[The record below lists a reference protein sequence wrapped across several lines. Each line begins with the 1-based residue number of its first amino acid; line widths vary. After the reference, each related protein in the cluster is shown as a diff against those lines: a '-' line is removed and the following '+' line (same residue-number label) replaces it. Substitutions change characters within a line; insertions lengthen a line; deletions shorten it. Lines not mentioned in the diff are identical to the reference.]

1 MTEHPTDRDYRNL
14 EERNA
19 AYWREQA
26 DKLAAALEGVMCY
39 VNDTCVGHL
48 VSGNR
53 YEPVSIEMAVEDR
66 DNARSALAEYNA
78 SK

>member
-1 MTEHPTDRDYRNL
+1 MDRPNDKDYRNL

-26 DKLAAALEGVMCY
+26 DKLAEALTWYANAEIY
-39 VNDTCVGHL
+39 
-48 VSGNR
+48 SGSTDSD
-53 YEPVSIEMAVEDR
+53 YSEAELDGGDKAT
-66 DNARSALAEYNA
+66 AALAEYNA

>member
-1 MTEHPTDRDYRNL
+1 MDRPTDRDYRNL

-26 DKLAAALEGVMCY
+26 DKQAAVMQTIHA
-39 VNDTCVGHL
+39 DL
-48 VSGNR
+48 VAAQ
-53 YEPVSIEMAVEDR
+53 IAA
-66 DNARSALAEYNA
+66 NAALAEYNA

>member
-1 MTEHPTDRDYRNL
+1 MTEHPNDRDYRNL

-26 DKLAAALEGVMCY
+26 DKLADALDGVMCY
-39 VNDTCVGHL
+39 VNDVCTGHII
-48 VSGNR
+48 NADR
-53 YEPVSIEMAVEDR
+53 HEPLCIEMATEDR
-66 DNARSALAEYNA
+66 DNAHAALAEYNA

>member
-1 MTEHPTDRDYRNL
+1 MDHPTDRDYRNL

-26 DKLAAALEGVMCY
+26 DKLAEALTKVAPHGENLQYGS
-39 VNDTCVGHL
+39 N
-48 VSGNR
+48 
-53 YEPVSIEMAVEDR
+53 VSISAGVYR
-66 DNARSALAEYNA
+66 DVCTALAEYNA

>member
-1 MTEHPTDRDYRNL
+1 MDRPNDRDYRNL

-26 DKLAAALEGVMCY
+26 DKLADLLLRTKRMAEAYTQGAGDIFYTVMAEA
-39 VNDTCVGHL
+39 D
-48 VSGNR
+48 
-53 YEPVSIEMAVEDR
+53 
-66 DNARSALAEYNA
+66 SALAEYNA

>member
-1 MTEHPTDRDYRNL
+1 MDRPNDRDYRNL

-26 DKLAAALEGVMCY
+26 DKLAEALEEVADLGECA
-39 VNDTCVGHL
+39 DGPAL
-48 VSGNR
+48 
-53 YEPVSIEMAVEDR
+53 
-66 DNARSALAEYNA
+66 ARAALAEYNA

>member
-1 MTEHPTDRDYRNL
+1 MDRPNDRDYRNL

-26 DKLAAALEGVMCY
+26 DKLAEALQEIASDGKYSGGNWCALVAAE
-39 VNDTCVGHL
+39 
-48 VSGNR
+48 
-53 YEPVSIEMAVEDR
+53 
-66 DNARSALAEYNA
+66 ALAEYNA